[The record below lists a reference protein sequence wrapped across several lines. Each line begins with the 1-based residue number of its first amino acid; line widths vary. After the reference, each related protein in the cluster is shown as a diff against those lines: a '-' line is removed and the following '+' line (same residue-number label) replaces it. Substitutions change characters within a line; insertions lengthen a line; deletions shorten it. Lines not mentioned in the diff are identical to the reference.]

1 MMQSMRCTALA
12 MLVLAWA
19 PWAHAQGVPDV
30 DYPRL
35 PAQGASVDAFVPA
48 GWALEQRD
56 EGDLDKDG
64 RADVVMVLRMQSP
77 ANVIAND
84 GLGAERFDT
93 NPRLLAVLFA
103 GEGGYRLALQDHAL
117 IPRPDNPVMD
127 DDLDGDDA
135 VTVRRGAFTV
145 SLRSW
150 ASAGS
155 WYTSSTTFTFRHQEG
170 CFRLIGYDQT
180 WLHRGSGEMGTT
192 SLNFAAGK
200 GVFEQGTMESDAP
213 LALRTVAIPRRPLP
227 CLQDIGNGF
236 EYDPGVPS
244 PY

>member
-1 MMQSMRCTALA
+1 MRANAWRALA
-12 MLVLAWA
+12 LLALGLA
-19 PWAHAQGVPDV
+19 PAAQAQDVPDV

-35 PAQGASVDAFVPA
+35 PAQGAAIDAFVPA

-64 RADVVMVLRMQSP
+64 RADVVMVLRMLSP

-84 GLGAERFDT
+84 GLGADRFDT
-93 NPRLLAVLFA
+93 NPRMLVVLFA
-103 GEGGYRLALQDHAL
+103 GEGGYRLVLQDHAL

-127 DDLDGDDA
+127 DYLDGDDA

-155 WYTSSTTFTFRHQEG
+155 WYTSATTFTFRHQDG
-170 CFRLIGYDQT
+170 CFRLIGYDQA
-180 WLHRGSGEMGTT
+180 WLHRATGETGST

-213 LALRTVAIPRRPLP
+213 LASKTVTIPPRPLP

-236 EYDPGVPS
+236 EFDPGVPS
-244 PY
+244 PF

>member
-1 MMQSMRCTALA
+1 MMRSMRCTALA
-12 MLVLAWA
+12 LLAFAWV
-19 PWAHAQGVPDV
+19 PGVHAQDVPEV

-35 PAQGASVDAFVPA
+35 PAQAATVEAFVPE
-48 GWALEQRD
+48 GWLLEQHD

-64 RADVVMVLRMQSP
+64 RDDAVMVLRMQAP
-77 ANVIAND
+77 GNIIAND
-84 GLGAERFDT
+84 GLGPDRFDT
-93 NPRLLAVLFA
+93 NPRLLVVLIA
-103 GEGGYRLALQDHAL
+103 GQGGYRLALQDHAL

-127 DDLDGDDA
+127 DYLDGDDA

-145 SLRSW
+145 GLRSW

-155 WYTSSTTFTFRHQEG
+155 WYTSSTTFTFRLQDG

-180 WLHRGSGEMGTT
+180 WLHRATGETGST
-192 SLNFAAGK
+192 SLNFAARK

-213 LALRTVAIPRRPLP
+213 LATKTVSIARRPLP

-236 EYDPGVPS
+236 EFDPGVPS
-244 PY
+244 PF

>member
-1 MMQSMRCTALA
+1 MRANAWSALA
-12 MLVLAWA
+12 LLALGVA
-19 PWAHAQGVPDV
+19 PVALAQDVPDV

-35 PAQGASVDAFVPA
+35 PTQGASVDAFVPA

-64 RADVVMVLRMQSP
+64 RPDVVLVLRMQSP

-93 NPRLLAVLFA
+93 NPRMLAVLLARDA
-103 GEGGYRLALQDHAL
+103 GYTLAVQDHTL

-127 DDLDGDDA
+127 DYLDGDDA

-145 SLRSW
+145 ALRSW

-155 WYTSSTTFTFRHQEG
+155 WYTSSTTYTFRLQEG

-192 SLNFAAGK
+192 SLNLAAGK
-200 GVFEQGTMESDAP
+200 GVFEKGTMESDAP
-213 LALRTVAIPRRPLP
+213 LASKTVAIPRGPLP

-244 PY
+244 PP